1 MEFRFRAGDRRSRSQ
16 TPAAGFSR
24 PCDRRVSPQGPFHGE
39 PPPLAQP
46 FELEAAAWRERIIRG
61 EVERRLLEEVCLI
74 EEEVRRELAI
84 ARARFLGVLGP
95 VPFVGPDGP
104 FNMPLPPLPLPPDTL
119 FGPGGPFLPP
129 GPMPLMPGFD
139 GRMGFEQLMMVNRR
153 PPPPPKPKQKL
164 KLREIKPSKSSKKKQ
179 EERYLK
185 MAFYGGRVAASGAGP
200 SDAPKKIHIVVDG
213 EMHEVVKQSGRL
225 WCEHCSVSCT
235 KAGDMVDHLR
245 GKKHSP
251 LNKIWRSIFALR
263 MKNRSKKGA
272 AATCEGKVNENGPL
286 GIPGGR

>member
-24 PCDRRVSPQGPFHGE
+24 PCDRRVSPQAGPFHGE

-104 FNMPLPPLPLPPDTL
+104 FNMPLPPPPDTL
-119 FGPGGPFLPP
+119 FGPGGRFLLP
-129 GPMPLMPGFD
+129 GPMPLMPVGMSPNWPPQASFGEWEGFD

-164 KLREIKPSKSSKKKQ
+164 KLREIKPSKSSKVC
-179 EERYLK
+179 
-185 MAFYGGRVAASGAGP
+185 A
-200 SDAPKKIHIVVDG
+200 HI
-213 EMHEVVKQSGRL
+213 
-225 WCEHCSVSCT
+225 
-235 KAGDMVDHLR
+235 
-245 GKKHSP
+245 
-251 LNKIWRSIFALR
+251 
-263 MKNRSKKGA
+263 
-272 AATCEGKVNENGPL
+272 
-286 GIPGGR
+286 